1 MTKMTKKKDFSKIFK
16 KIASTRGIRQN
27 ELALILNIS
36 QSAISQIFNG
46 KTLPSPKVF
55 RGLKRLL
62 MPDVNDVN
70 LLDKLY
76 TEIKIGGDFGVFNED
91 EVVTTLNDEIDKVDL
106 TFNSS
111 LNIDED
117 DYPQYFQNE
126 DYIENNYLNEN
137 NSSCFKQLVFDLILR
152 NSTLFQLNNFHFVK
166 QEVNYNKDIANYPVL
181 RLETDYYSPYIPIGT
196 CIFLREKSEIKNLK
210 KNDHVIVKFYNDN
223 NVMIK
228 LAVLEENIVYLKDLK
243 TSEKHLCNDNIEW
256 IVIINSYHFCR
267 KKKIFLR

>member
-1 MTKMTKKKDFSKIFK
+1 MTKMTKKKDFSKVLK

-46 KTLPSPKVF
+46 KILPSPKVF

-62 MPDVNDVN
+62 MPAIDDVN

-76 TEIKIGGDFGVFNED
+76 IEIKIGGDFGAFDED
-91 EVVTTLNDEIDKVDL
+91 EVTEILNEDIDKVDL

-111 LNIDED
+111 LDIDEY
-117 DYPQYFQNE
+117 DYQQYFKNE
-126 DYIENNYLNEN
+126 DDIKNYYLSENNTSY
-137 NSSCFKQLVFDLILR
+137 SKQLVFDLILR
-152 NSTLFQLNNFHFVK
+152 NNTLFQLNNFHFVRP
-166 QEVNYNKDIANYPVL
+166 EVNYSKDIANYPVL

-196 CIFLREKSEIKNLK
+196 YIFLRKNGEIENLQK
-210 KNDHVIVKFYNDN
+210 DEHVIVKFHNDN

-228 LAVLEENIVYLKDLK
+228 LAILKEGVVYLKDLK
-243 TSEKHLCNDNIEW
+243 TSEKHYCDDNVEW
-256 IVIINSYHFCR
+256 LVIINSYHFCR
-267 KKKIFLR
+267 KKN